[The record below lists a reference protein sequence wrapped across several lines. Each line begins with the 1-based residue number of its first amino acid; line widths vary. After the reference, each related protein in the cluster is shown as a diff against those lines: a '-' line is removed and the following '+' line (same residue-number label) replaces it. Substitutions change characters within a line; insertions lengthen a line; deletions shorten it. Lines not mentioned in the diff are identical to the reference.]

1 MKKLSLL
8 FILVV
13 LSLGAFAQQK
23 SEQPGRKTNFVTNG
37 FWDNWFVGAGAG
49 ANLFLGKGMS
59 DGPFFKQPTLTVNG
73 QVGKWFTPYIGFRG
87 QGTFGSLHTF
97 DYSGKNN
104 IMATQKLMTVQINAM
119 FDITNYLCGYNS
131 SRFYHF
137 IIFGGAGG
145 GVGWDAKSHGNDLG
159 DNHKFLTVNAGIIQ
173 QFRIIDPL
181 TLDLEIGAS
190 AVPADLKRID
200 VSDNRY
206 QGLLNVSLGLT
217 YNFGNSKNSATSIAS
232 NVDGRTYGF
241 APFVDQTLDFDKLN
255 SELEALR
262 KRNAILEKRPEYCP
276 ECPKPAPAPQPVAN
290 TFVSNVVFFKLN
302 SSVIDASQQVSIY
315 NTAQYMKD
323 NASAKVRVVGYAD
336 KDTGTASY
344 NEKISERRAK
354 AVADT
359 LIKKYGI
366 SSDRVIVEWKGSS
379 VQPYPQNNAW
389 NRVAIFYAD

>member
-1 MKKLSLL
+1 M
-8 FILVV
+8 LVV

-23 SEQPGRKTNFVTNG
+23 SELPGRKTNFVTNG
-37 FWDNWFVGAGAG
+37 FWDNWFFGAGAG
-49 ANLFLGKGMS
+49 ANLYLSKGLS
-59 DGPFFKQPTLTVNG
+59 DGPFFKQPSLTVNG
-73 QVGKWFTPYIGFRG
+73 QVGKWFTPYLGLRG

-97 DYSGKNN
+97 NYDGQN
-104 IMATQKLMTVQINAM
+104 IMAHQRLLTVQINAM
-119 FDITNYLCGYNS
+119 FDVSNYLMGYNS

-145 GVGWDAKSHGNDLG
+145 ATAWDAKLDGQKTIGERKNFFTLNG
-159 DNHKFLTVNAGIIQ
+159 GIIQ

-190 AVPADLKRID
+190 AIPADLKRIEG
-200 VSDNRY
+200 SKHRY

-241 APFVDQTLDFDKLN
+241 APFVDQNLDFDKLN

-262 KRNAILEKRPEYCP
+262 KRNAILEQRPEYCP
-276 ECPKPAPAPQPVAN
+276 ECPKVGPAPKPISN

-315 NTAQYMKD
+315 NTAQYLKD
-323 NASAKVRVVGYAD
+323 NANAKVRVVGYAD

-344 NEKISERRAK
+344 NEKSQK
-354 AVADT
+354 DV
-359 LIKKYGI
+359 LKL
-366 SSDRVIVEWKGSS
+366 
-379 VQPYPQNNAW
+379 
-389 NRVAIFYAD
+389 FLMH

>member
-1 MKKLSLL
+1 M
-8 FILVV
+8 LVV
-13 LSLGAFAQQK
+13 LSFGAFAQQT

-37 FWDNWFVGAGAG
+37 FWDNWFFGAGAG
-49 ANLFLGKGMS
+49 ANLYLSKGLS

-73 QVGKWFTPYIGFRG
+73 QVGKWFTPYLGLRG

-97 DYSGKNN
+97 NYEGSNN
-104 IMATQKLMTVQINAM
+104 IMATQKLMTVQLNAM
-119 FDITNYLCGYNS
+119 FDVTNYLMGYNS

-145 GVGWDAKSHGNDLG
+145 GAGWDAKLHGKGTIGESKQFFTLNG
-159 DNHKFLTVNAGIIQ
+159 GIIQ

-181 TLDLEIGAS
+181 SVDLEIGAS
-190 AVPADLKRID
+190 AIPSDLKRIEG
-200 VSDNRY
+200 SKHRY

-241 APFVDQTLDFDKLN
+241 APFVDQALDFDKLN

-262 KRNAILEKRPEYCP
+262 RRNAILEQRPEYCP
-276 ECPKPAPAPQPVAN
+276 ECPKPAPVPVPTSS

-323 NASAKVRVVGYAD
+323 NTSAKVRVVGYAD